1 MKIQF
6 SLFLMLIVFSTG
18 NTQSFT
24 QSLADASYWF
34 EKYEYSK
41 SAELYNACNQIIPLS
56 RENMKRVAY
65 SYYTIGNYSKSKE
78 YLDSITKW
86 QDIDPFFH
94 YMHGEV
100 NYALMNYDQAKQSYL
115 KINPIPE
122 DLEKEY
128 HVSLKIAACNLIKQ
142 KPTQDYLKF
151 EELKIN
157 TSKADINGPYI
168 KSNKIIYQE
177 KGKDSI
183 GNLVSQIQLYNA
195 ELFLLTPHFY
205 SDDSE
210 LIPIEFIDS
219 LSDFNLE
226 NISVNSIA
234 FSPLNE
240 MVYVS
245 FSKPLKNK
253 AIDKL
258 SRIYEGIFNEN
269 YSTIT
274 LLKPWKYSGFEDS
287 SSCAHISISENG
299 RFFLFSKIGDSTDGS
314 DIFMSIFNENDS
326 SNWSNPVSLDV
337 INSPFNDMYP
347 MFCGDSLMTFSC
359 NNPFGYGG
367 LDIYTSKFNQ
377 GNPENPV
384 HLNYPF
390 NSFKDDFNYNYLSI
404 DSVLLSSNRK
414 GTGDDDVYL
423 FVYPQNNTEDSL
435 FALKNKMTLDSIQDK
450 INEIDPNTQLVKK
463 WSNKNVYFDFDSDK
477 LDQAQLEVVDL
488 IEYIKNNPKSKILLE
503 GHTDSRGPNSYNYN
517 LGLRRA
523 NSVKSF
529 LIKQTIL
536 DSQIQIVSKGEN
548 SPPISCL
555 NKCSKNDHAKN
566 RVVFIRLIP

>member
-6 SLFLMLIVFSTG
+6 SLFLILIVFSSG
-18 NTQSFT
+18 NT

-41 SAELYNACNQIIPLS
+41 SAELYNACNQIKPLS

-86 QDIDPFFH
+86 EDIDPFFH

-100 NYALMNYDQAKQSYL
+100 NYALMNFNQAKQSYL

-128 HVSLKIAACNLIKQ
+128 HISLKIAACNLIKK
-142 KPTQDYLKF
+142 KPTEDYLKF
-151 EELKIN
+151 EELSSN
-157 TSKADINGPYI
+157 TSKADINGPLI

-183 GNLVSQIQLYNA
+183 GNVVSESQLDSA
-195 ELFLLTPHFY
+195 ELFLLRPHFY
-205 SDDSE
+205 NDDGE
-210 LIPIEFIDS
+210 LTPIEFIDS
-219 LSDFNLE
+219 VFDFNLE

-234 FSPLNE
+234 FSPLNK

-245 FSKPLKNK
+245 FSNPLKNK
-253 AIDKL
+253 AFDKL
-258 SRIYEGIFNEN
+258 SRIYEGVFNEN
-269 YSTIT
+269 SSKIT
-274 LLKPWKYSGFEDS
+274 LLKPWKFSGFEDS

-314 DIFMSIFNENDS
+314 DIFMSVFSETDAN
-326 SNWSNPVSLDV
+326 NWTNPVSLDV

-347 MFCGDSLMTFSC
+347 MFCGDSLITFSC

-367 LDIYTSKFNQ
+367 LDIYKSKFNQ
-377 GNPENPV
+377 GNLEKPV

-404 DSVLLSSNRK
+404 DSVLLSSNRN

-423 FVYPQNNTEDSL
+423 FVYPQNNIGDSV
-435 FALKNKMTLDSIQDK
+435 FALKNKMTLDSIQDI
-450 INEIDPNTQLVKK
+450 INEIDSKTDFVKK
-463 WSNKNVYFDFDSDK
+463 WSNKNVYFDFDSHK
-477 LDQAQLEVVDL
+477 LDESKLEFIDL
-488 IEYIKNNPKSKILLE
+488 IEYIKRNPKSKVLLE
-503 GHTDSRGPNSYNYN
+503 GHTDSRGPDYYNYN

-523 NSVKSF
+523 NSVKSY
-529 LIKQTIL
+529 LMRQTIL
-536 DSQIQIVSKGEN
+536 ENQIQIVSKGEKN
-548 SPPISCL
+548 PPVSCL
-555 NKCSKNDHAKN
+555 KKCSKNDHAKN

>member
-6 SLFLMLIVFSTG
+6 SLFLILIVFSSG
-18 NTQSFT
+18 NT

-41 SAELYNACNQIIPLS
+41 SAELYNACNQIKPLS

-86 QDIDPFFH
+86 EDIDPFFH

-100 NYALMNYDQAKQSYL
+100 NYALMNFNQAKQSYL

-128 HVSLKIAACNLIKQ
+128 HISLKIAACNLIKK
-142 KPTQDYLKF
+142 KPTEDYLKF
-151 EELKIN
+151 EELSSN
-157 TSKADINGPYI
+157 SSKADINGPLI
-168 KSNKIIYQE
+168 KSNKIIYKE

-183 GNLVSQIQLYNA
+183 GNVVSESQLDSA
-195 ELFLLTPHFY
+195 ELFLLRPHFY
-205 SDDSE
+205 NDDGE
-210 LIPIEFIDS
+210 LTPIEFIDS
-219 LSDFNLE
+219 VFDFNLE

-234 FSPLNE
+234 FSPLNK

-245 FSKPLKNK
+245 FSNPLKNK
-253 AIDKL
+253 AFDKL
-258 SRIYEGIFNEN
+258 SRIYEGVFNEN
-269 YSTIT
+269 SSKIT
-274 LLKPWKYSGFEDS
+274 LLKPWKFSGFEDS

-314 DIFMSIFNENDS
+314 DIFMSVFSETDAN
-326 SNWSNPVSLDV
+326 NWTNPVSLDV

-347 MFCGDSLMTFSC
+347 MFCGDSLITFSC

-367 LDIYTSKFNQ
+367 LDIYKSKFNQ
-377 GNPENPV
+377 GNLEKPV

-404 DSVLLSSNRK
+404 DSVLLSSNRN

-423 FVYPQNNTEDSL
+423 FVYPQNNIGDSV
-435 FALKNKMTLDSIQDK
+435 FALKNKMTLDSIQDN
-450 INEIDPNTQLVKK
+450 INEIDSKTDFVKK
-463 WSNKNVYFDFDSDK
+463 WSNKNVYFDFDSHK
-477 LDQAQLEVVDL
+477 LDESKLEFIDL
-488 IEYIKNNPKSKILLE
+488 IEYIKSNPNSKVLLE
-503 GHTDSRGPNSYNYN
+503 GHTDSRGPDYYNYN

-523 NSVKSF
+523 NSVKSY
-529 LIKQTIL
+529 LMRQTIL
-536 DSQIQIVSKGEN
+536 ENQIQIVSKGEKN
-548 SPPISCL
+548 PPVSCL
-555 NKCSKNDHAKN
+555 KKCSKNDHAKN

>member
-6 SLFLMLIVFSTG
+6 SLFLIFIVFSTG
-18 NTQSFT
+18 NT

-41 SAELYNACNQIIPLS
+41 AAELYNACNQIKPLS
-56 RENMKRVAY
+56 RENLKRVAY
-65 SYYTIGNYSKSKE
+65 SYYAVGNYSKSKE

-86 QDIDPFFH
+86 EDIDPFFH

-100 NYALMNYDQAKQSYL
+100 NYALMNFDQAKQSYL

-151 EELKIN
+151 EELSSN
-157 TSKADINGPYI
+157 TSKADINGPFI

-183 GNLVSQIQLYNA
+183 GNLVSESQLDSA
-195 ELFLLTPHFY
+195 ELFLLRPHFY
-205 SDDSE
+205 NDDSE

-219 LSDFNLE
+219 LFDFNSE

-234 FSPLNE
+234 FSPLNK

-245 FSKPLKNK
+245 FSNPLKNK
-253 AIDKL
+253 AFDKL
-258 SRIYEGIFNEN
+258 SRIYEGVFNEN
-269 YSTIT
+269 YSKIT

-299 RFFLFSKIGDSTDGS
+299 RFFLFSKIGDSTDGA
-314 DIFMSIFNENDS
+314 DIFMSVFDNKDS
-326 SNWSNPVSLDV
+326 SNWSTPASLDL
-337 INSPFNDMYP
+337 INSPFNDIYP
-347 MFCGDSLMTFSC
+347 MFSGDSLITFSS

-367 LDIYTSKFNQ
+367 LDIYKSKFNQ
-377 GNPENPV
+377 GNPSKPI
-384 HLNYPF
+384 HLNQPF
-390 NSFKDDFNYNYLSI
+390 NSFKDDFNYNYISI
-404 DSVLLSSNRK
+404 DTVLFSSNRK

-423 FVYPQNNTEDSL
+423 FVYPNNNIEDSL
-435 FALKNKMTLDSIQDK
+435 FALKNKTTLDSIQDK
-450 INEIDPNTQLVKK
+450 INEIDPKTELVKK

-477 LDQAQLEVVDL
+477 LDQAQLEVLDL
-488 IEYIKNNPKSKILLE
+488 IEYIKHNPKSKILLE

-523 NSVKSF
+523 NSVKSY
-529 LIKQTIL
+529 LMKKTIL
-536 DSQIQIVSKGEN
+536 DKQIQIVSKGEN
-548 SPPISCL
+548 NPPVSCL